1 MLNASKQKTHR
12 YTIRDIREDDINAL
26 MSICREHAL
35 YERSTYEQDGKA
47 VRLRCAL
54 FAPEPRLHAWVA
66 EADGELIG
74 YATATIDFSTWSAQ
88 TFLHMDC
95 LFVRD
100 GWRNAGV
107 GVALLDRVIAQACA
121 MKINEVQWQTPD
133 WNTDASRFY
142 RRCGATEIL
151 KRRFYLRPIEKQAI
165 EKAVPVPGF

>member
-1 MLNASKQKTHR
+1 MLNASKQKAYR
-12 YTIRDIREDDINAL
+12 YTIRDIREDDIDAL

-35 YERSTYEQDGKA
+35 YERSKYEEDGKA
-47 VRLRCAL
+47 DRLNCAL
-54 FAPEPRLHAWVA
+54 FAPEPKLRAWLA
-66 EADGELIG
+66 EASGELIG

-88 TFLHMDC
+88 KFLHMDC

-100 GWRNAGV
+100 GWRNMGV
-107 GVALLDRVIAQACA
+107 GVALLDRVVAH
-121 MKINEVQWQTPD
+121 EVQWQTPD